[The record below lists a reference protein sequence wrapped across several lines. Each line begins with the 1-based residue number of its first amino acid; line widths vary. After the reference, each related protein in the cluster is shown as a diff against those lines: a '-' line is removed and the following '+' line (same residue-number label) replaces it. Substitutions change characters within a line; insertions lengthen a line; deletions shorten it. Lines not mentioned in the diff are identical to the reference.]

1 MINLFNVNCIVTMK
15 GEIMA
20 ERWFIKNKKA
30 NYKQISNKYGI
41 TELMSKLIINRD
53 IINDEMIK
61 SYINP
66 DFDKLH
72 NPREMKDLE
81 KAVDILDDKIK
92 LNKKIRIV
100 GDYDV
105 DGVIS
110 VYILYTALKRCNAN
124 VDYEIP
130 DRIKDGYGININI
143 IKQAKEDGVDTILT
157 CDNGISAIDPI
168 KYAKDM
174 GLTVI
179 VTDHHDI
186 PFIEDENKTRKF
198 ISSSADAII
207 NPKQE
212 ECNYKFKQL
221 CGAGVAFKLIEVL
234 YEKLSIDKKECYK
247 LIEFLAIA
255 TVCDVVDLI
264 DENRIFVKKGLEL
277 INNTTTLGMQELIR
291 ECEMNEKT
299 LSVYHLGFII
309 GPCINACGR
318 LDSAKKGLKLLLSK
332 EEEDAIK
339 LAKELV
345 KLNEE
350 RKDMTMKG
358 METAIEIVEKNNMIN
373 DKVFV
378 IYIGD
383 VHESL
388 AGIIAGRIREKY
400 NVPTLIITKCEN
412 GAKGSGRS
420 IEEYN
425 MFEELVKC
433 KDLLGKFGGHPMAA
447 GFSLKEENIDE
458 FRRRLNQNTLLK
470 DDDLLRKVTIDC
482 ALPLDSINYELI
494 NDLER
499 LEPFGKANSKPLFAE
514 KNVNLLK
521 ATILGK
527 NKNVL
532 KFKLKTKFNTTL
544 DAIYFGDI
552 YEFEEVIND
561 KYDKE
566 ELQKLYDGAYN
577 DVKVDLVFYPSV
589 NEYNGN
595 TNIQIV
601 VQNYRC

>member
-1 MINLFNVNCIVTMK
+1 
-15 GEIMA
+15 MA
-20 ERWFIKNKKA
+20 ERWFVKNIKADYKK
-30 NYKQISNKYGI
+30 ISNKYGI
-41 TELMSKLIINRD
+41 TELMSRLIINRD
-53 IINDEMIK
+53 IINDDMIK
-61 SYINP
+61 SYITP
-66 DFDKLH
+66 DFDKLY
-72 NPREMKDLE
+72 NSREMKDLE
-81 KAVDILDDKIK
+81 KAVEILHDKIK

-143 IKQAKEDGVDTILT
+143 IKQAKEDGIDAILT
-157 CDNGISAIDPI
+157 CDNGISAIEPI
-168 KYAKDM
+168 KYAKDI
-174 GLTVI
+174 GITVI

-186 PFIEDENKTRKF
+186 PFVEDENKIRKF

-207 NPKQE
+207 NPKQT

-221 CGAGVAFKLIEVL
+221 CGAGVAFKLVEVL

-247 LIEFLAIA
+247 FIEFLAIA

-264 DENRIFVKKGLEL
+264 DENRIFVKKGLEF
-277 INNTTTLGMQELIR
+277 INNTTNLGLQELIR

-318 LDSAKKGLKLLLSK
+318 LDSAKKGLELLLSK
-332 EEEDAIK
+332 DEEEAARIS
-339 LAKELV
+339 KELV

-358 METAIEIVEKNNMIN
+358 VEIAIEIVEKNNMIN

-378 IYIGD
+378 IYIPD

-400 NVPTLIITKCEN
+400 NVPTLIITKSEN

-433 KDLLGKFGGHPMAA
+433 KDLLGNFGGHPMAA

-458 FRRRLNQNTLLK
+458 LRRRLNENTTLK
-470 DDDLLRKVTIDC
+470 DEDLLRKVTIDC
-482 ALPLDSINYELI
+482 VLPLDLLNYELI

-514 KNVNLLK
+514 KNINLVK

-532 KFKLKTKFNTTL
+532 KFKLKTKFNKVL

-552 YEFEEVIND
+552 YELEEAIRD
-561 KYDKE
+561 KYGKE

-577 DVKVDLVFYPSV
+577 DVKLDLVFYPSI

-595 TNIQIV
+595 KSIQIV
-601 VQNYRC
+601 VQNYR

>member
-1 MINLFNVNCIVTMK
+1 MV
-15 GEIMA
+15 

-30 NYKQISNKYGI
+30 DYKYISNKYGI

-72 NPREMKDLE
+72 DPREMKDLE
-81 KAVDILDDKIK
+81 KAVEILEGKIEA
-92 LNKKIRIV
+92 NKKIRIV

-110 VYILYTALKRCNAN
+110 VYILYSALKRCNAN

-143 IKQAKEDGVDTILT
+143 IKQAKEDKIDTIIT
-157 CDNGISAIDPI
+157 CDNGISAIEPI
-168 KYAKDM
+168 KYAKEL
-174 GLTVI
+174 GITVI

-186 PFIEDENKTRKF
+186 PFVEDEDNNRKF
-198 ISSSADAII
+198 ISSDADAIV

-212 ECNYKFKQL
+212 ECKYKFKQL

-234 YEKLSIDKKECYK
+234 YEKLNIDKKECYK
-247 LIEFLAIA
+247 FIEFLAIA
-255 TVCDVVDLI
+255 TVCDVVDLV
-264 DENRIFVKKGLEL
+264 DENRIFVKKGLEF
-277 INNTTTLGMQELIR
+277 INSTTNLGLQELIR

-318 LDSAKKGLKLLLSK
+318 LDSAKEGLKLLLSK
-332 EEEDAIK
+332 EEEEAVK
-339 LAKELV
+339 LSKELV

-350 RKDMTMKG
+350 RKDMTLKG
-358 METAIEIVEKNNMIN
+358 VETAIEIVEKNGMIH
-373 DKVFV
+373 DKVLV
-378 IYIGD
+378 IYIPD

-400 NVPTLIITKCEN
+400 NAPTLIITKSEN

-433 KDLLGKFGGHPMAA
+433 KDLLGNFGGHPMAA
-447 GFSLKEENIDE
+447 GFSLKEENIEE
-458 FRRRLNQNTLLK
+458 FRRRLNENTMLT
-470 DDDLLRKVTIDC
+470 DEDLFKKITIDC
-482 ALPLDSINYELI
+482 VLPLDTINYDLI
-494 NDLER
+494 GDLER

-514 KNVNLLK
+514 KNINILK
-521 ATILGK
+521 ATVLGK
-527 NKNVL
+527 NRNVL
-532 KFKLKTKFNTTL
+532 KLKLKTKFNKAI

-552 YEFEEVIND
+552 YEFEETISN
-561 KYDKE
+561 KYGNE
-566 ELQKLYDGAYN
+566 ELQKLYDGSYN
-577 DVKVDLVFYPSV
+577 DVALDLVFYPSI

-595 TNIQIV
+595 INIQIV
-601 VQNYRC
+601 VQSYR

>member
-1 MINLFNVNCIVTMK
+1 
-15 GEIMA
+15 MA

-30 NYKQISNKYGI
+30 DYKYISNKYGI

-72 NPREMKDLE
+72 DPREMKDLE
-81 KAVDILDDKIK
+81 KAVEILEGKIEA
-92 LNKKIRIV
+92 NKKIRIV

-110 VYILYTALKRCNAN
+110 VYILYSALKRCNAN

-143 IKQAKEDGVDTILT
+143 IKQAKEDEIDTIIT
-157 CDNGISAIDPI
+157 CDNGISAIEPI
-168 KYAKDM
+168 KYAKEL
-174 GLTVI
+174 GISVI

-186 PFIEDENKTRKF
+186 PFVEDENNIRKF
-198 ISSSADAII
+198 ISSDADAIV

-212 ECNYKFKQL
+212 ECKYKFKQL

-234 YEKLSIDKKECYK
+234 YEKLNIDKKECYK
-247 LIEFLAIA
+247 FIEFLAIA
-255 TVCDVVDLI
+255 TVCDVVDLV
-264 DENRIFVKKGLEL
+264 DENRIFVKKGLGF
-277 INNTTTLGMQELIR
+277 INSTTNLGLQELIR

-318 LDSAKKGLKLLLSK
+318 LDSAKEGLKLLLSN
-332 EEEDAIK
+332 EEEEAVK
-339 LAKELV
+339 LSKELV

-350 RKDMTMKG
+350 RKDMTLKG
-358 METAIEIVEKNNMIN
+358 VETAIEIVEKNGMMH
-373 DKVFV
+373 DKVLV
-378 IYIGD
+378 IYIPD

-400 NVPTLIITKCEN
+400 NAPTLIITKSEN

-433 KDLLGKFGGHPMAA
+433 KDLLGNFGGHPMAA
-447 GFSLKEENIDE
+447 GFSLKEENIEE
-458 FRRRLNQNTLLK
+458 FRRRLNENTMLT
-470 DDDLLRKVTIDC
+470 DEDLFKKITIDC
-482 ALPLDSINYELI
+482 VLPLDTINYDLI
-494 NDLER
+494 DDLER

-514 KNVNLLK
+514 KNINILK
-521 ATILGK
+521 ATVLGK
-527 NKNVL
+527 NRNVL
-532 KFKLKTKFNTTL
+532 KLKLKTKFNKAI

-552 YEFEEVIND
+552 YEFEETISN
-561 KYDKE
+561 KYGNE
-566 ELQKLYDGAYN
+566 ELQKLYDGSYN
-577 DVKVDLVFYPSV
+577 DVALDLVFYPSI

-601 VQNYRC
+601 VQSYR

>member
-1 MINLFNVNCIVTMK
+1 
-15 GEIMA
+15 MA

-30 NYKQISNKYGI
+30 DYKQMSNKYGI
-41 TELMSKLIINRD
+41 TEFMGRLIINRD
-53 IINDEMIK
+53 IISDDMIK
-61 SYINP
+61 SYISP
-66 DFDKLH
+66 EFDKLH

-81 KAVDILDDKIK
+81 KALDILNDKIK

-110 VYILYTALKRCNAN
+110 VYILYVALKRCNAN

-143 IKQAKEDGVDTILT
+143 IKQAKEDGIDTILT
-157 CDNGISAIDPI
+157 CDNGISAIEPI
-168 KYAKDM
+168 QYAKDM
-174 GLTVI
+174 GITVI

-186 PFIEDENKTRKF
+186 PFIEDENKIRKF
-198 ISSSADAII
+198 ISSSADAIV
-207 NPKQE
+207 NPKQK

-247 LIEFLAIA
+247 FIEFLAIA

-264 DENRIFVKKGLEL
+264 DENRIFVKKGLKF
-277 INNTTTLGMQELIR
+277 INSTTNLGLQELIR
-291 ECEMNEKT
+291 ECEMHEKT

-318 LDSAKKGLKLLLSK
+318 LDSAKKGLQLLLSK
-332 EEEDAIK
+332 EEEEATK

-350 RKDMTMKG
+350 RKDMTMDG
-358 METAIEIVEKNNMIN
+358 VETAIEIVEKNNMAN

-378 IYIGD
+378 IYIPD

-400 NVPTLIITKCEN
+400 NVPTLIITKSEN

-433 KDLLGKFGGHPMAA
+433 KDLLGNFGGHPMAA
-447 GFSLKEENIDE
+447 GFSLKEENITE
-458 FRRRLNQNTLLK
+458 FRRRLNENTILK
-470 DDDLLRKVTIDC
+470 DEDLLRKVTIDC
-482 ALPLDSINYELI
+482 VLPLDSVNYELI

-514 KNVNLLK
+514 KNINLLK

-527 NKNVL
+527 NNNVL
-532 KFKLKTKFNTTL
+532 KFKLKTKLNRTL
-544 DAIYFGDI
+544 DAIYFGDV
-552 YEFEEVIND
+552 YELEEVIND
-561 KYDKE
+561 RYGKE

-577 DVKVDLVFYPSV
+577 DVKLDLVFYPSI

-595 TNIQIV
+595 TSIQIV
-601 VQNYRC
+601 VQNFRSINN

>member
-1 MINLFNVNCIVTMK
+1 
-15 GEIMA
+15 MA
-20 ERWFIKNKKA
+20 ERWFIKNKKVD
-30 NYKQISNKYGI
+30 YKQMAYKYGI
-41 TELMSKLIINRD
+41 TEFISRLIINRD
-53 IINDEMIK
+53 IVNDDMIK

-66 DFDKLH
+66 EFYKLH
-72 NPREMKDLE
+72 NPKHMKDLE
-81 KAVDILDDKIK
+81 KTVEILRDKIK
-92 LNKKIRIV
+92 SKQKIRIV

-110 VYILYTALKRCNAN
+110 VYILYTALKLCSAN

-130 DRIKDGYGININI
+130 DRIKDGYGINSNI
-143 IKQAKEDGVDTILT
+143 IKQAKDDGVDTILT
-157 CDNGISAIDPI
+157 CDNGISAIEPI
-168 KYAKDM
+168 QYAKEL

-186 PFIEDENKTRKF
+186 PFAEDEDNNREF
-198 ISSSADAII
+198 IKLSADAII

-212 ECNYKFKQL
+212 ECNYKFEKL
-221 CGAGVAFKLIEVL
+221 CGAGVAFKLVEVL
-234 YEKLSIDKKECYK
+234 YDKIGISKEESYK
-247 LIEFLAIA
+247 FMEFLAIA
-255 TVCDVVDLI
+255 TVCDVVDLV
-264 DENRIFVKKGLEL
+264 DENRIFVKKGLEF
-277 INNTTTLGMQELIR
+277 INNTTNLGLQELIR
-291 ECEMNEKT
+291 ECEMTGKK

-318 LDSAKKGLKLLLSK
+318 LDSAKKGLELLLSTD
-332 EEEDAIK
+332 EEEANK

-350 RKDMTMKG
+350 RKEMTMDG
-358 METAIEIVEKNNMIN
+358 LERAIEIIEKNNMIN

-378 IYIGD
+378 IYISD

-400 NVPTLIITKCEN
+400 NVPTLIITKSEN
-412 GAKGSGRS
+412 GAKGSARS

-433 KDLLGKFGGHPMAA
+433 KDLLGNFGGHPMAA

-458 FRRRLNQNTLLK
+458 FRRRLNENTILK
-470 DDDLLRKVTIDC
+470 DEDLLRKVTIDC
-482 ALPLDSINYELI
+482 VLPLDLVNYELI

-514 KNVNLLK
+514 KNINLLK

-527 NKNVL
+527 NNNVL
-532 KFKLKTKFNTTL
+532 KFKLKTKLNKFL
-544 DAIYFGDI
+544 DAIYFGDV
-552 YEFEEVIND
+552 YEFEEMIND
-561 KYDKE
+561 RYGRQ

-577 DVKVDLVFYPSV
+577 DVKLDLVFYPSI

-595 TNIQIV
+595 TSIQIV
-601 VQNYRC
+601 IQNYR